1 MYFNKKL
8 LPEIVLVNT
17 QLPENLGATARC
29 MLNFQFERLR
39 VINPKFSMNNEKIIP
54 VCAGADKVI
63 KKIKVFEKFSDSIKD
78 FNYVIATSNRV
89 RSQKKNEISFRKL
102 KEIISKNYKVAIVFG
117 PEKSGLD
124 NEDLSLCDYTI
135 KINSNQKFSSLNL
148 SHAVAIVCY
157 NLFTLLLKKGES
169 NKEKLIEN
177 VAKKN
182 ELLSFY
188 KILEETLDTSN
199 FFNVKERKKITFQK
213 IKNIFCK
220 YKMSS
225 EEVRTLI
232 SIFKKIK
239 MI

>member
-29 MLNFQFERLR
+29 MLNFNFERLR
-39 VINPKFSMNNEKIIP
+39 LINPKFSLDNEKIIP
-54 VCAGADKVI
+54 VCAGAHKVV

-89 RSQKKNEISFRKL
+89 RSQKKNEISFKKL

-157 NLFTLLLKKGES
+157 NLFTLLLKKGDS

-188 KILEETLDTSN
+188 KILEETLDNSN

-232 SIFKKIK
+232 SIFKKIR
-239 MI
+239 

>member
-29 MLNFQFERLR
+29 MLNFNFERLR
-39 VINPKFSMNNEKIIP
+39 LINPKFSLDNEKIIP
-54 VCAGADKVI
+54 VCAGADKVV

-89 RSQKKNEISFRKL
+89 RSQKKKEISFKKL

-157 NLFTLLLKKGES
+157 NLFTLLLKKSDS
-169 NKEKLIEN
+169 NKEKYIEN

-188 KILEETLDTSN
+188 KILEETLDNSN

-239 MI
+239 

>member
-1 MYFNKKL
+1 MDFNRKF
-8 LPEIVLVNT
+8 LPEIILVDT

-29 MLNFQFERLR
+29 MLNFQFEKLR
-39 VINPKFSMNNEKIIP
+39 VINPKFSLDNEKILPI
-54 VCAGADKVI
+54 CAGADRVI
-63 KKIKVFEKFSDSIKD
+63 KNVKIYENFSDSIKD

-89 RSQKKNEISFRKL
+89 RSQKKDEISFRKL
-102 KEIISKNYKVAIVFG
+102 KEIILKNYKVAIVFG

-148 SHAVAIVCY
+148 SHAVAVVCY
-157 NLFTLLLKKGES
+157 NLFTLLLKKGDS
-169 NKEKLIEN
+169 KKEKLVEN
-177 VAKKN
+177 IAKKN

-188 KILEETLDTSN
+188 KILEETLEKSN

-220 YKMSS
+220 YKLSS

-232 SIFKKIK
+232 SIFKKIR
-239 MI
+239 

>member
-17 QLPENLGATARC
+17 QLPENLGATARS

-39 VINPKFSMNNEKIIP
+39 LINPKFSLDNEKIIP

-157 NLFTLLLKKGES
+157 NLFTLLLKKSDS
-169 NKEKLIEN
+169 NKEKYIEN

-199 FFNVKERKKITFQK
+199 FFNVKERKKIIFQK

-232 SIFKKIK
+232 SIFKKIR
-239 MI
+239 

>member
-17 QLPENLGATARC
+17 QLPENLGATARS

-39 VINPKFSMNNEKIIP
+39 VINPKFSLDNEKIIP

-102 KEIISKNYKVAIVFG
+102 KEIISKNFKVAIVFG

-157 NLFTLLLKKGES
+157 NLFTLLLKKSDS
-169 NKEKLIEN
+169 NKEKYIEN

-199 FFNVKERKKITFQK
+199 FFNVKERKKIIFQK

-232 SIFKKIK
+232 SIFKKIR
-239 MI
+239 

>member
-17 QLPENLGATARC
+17 QLPENLGATARS

-39 VINPKFSMNNEKIIP
+39 VINPKFSLDNEKIIP

-102 KEIISKNYKVAIVFG
+102 KEIILKNFKVAIVFG

-157 NLFTLLLKKGES
+157 NLYTLLLKKGES

-239 MI
+239 

>member
-29 MLNFQFERLR
+29 MLNFNFERLR
-39 VINPKFSMNNEKIIP
+39 LINPKFSLDNEKIIP
-54 VCAGADKVI
+54 VCAGADKVV

-89 RSQKKNEISFRKL
+89 RSQKKKEISFKKL

-157 NLFTLLLKKGES
+157 NLFTLLLKKGDS

-182 ELLSFY
+182 ELLYFY
-188 KILEETLDTSN
+188 KILEETLDNSN

-239 MI
+239 

>member
-17 QLPENLGATARC
+17 QLPENLGATARS

-54 VCAGADKVI
+54 ICAGADKVI
-63 KKIKVFEKFSDSIKD
+63 KKIKVFKKFSDSIKD

-102 KEIISKNYKVAIVFG
+102 KEIISKNFKVAIVFG

-157 NLFTLLLKKGES
+157 NLYTLLLKKGES

-232 SIFKKIK
+232 SIFKKIR
-239 MI
+239 

>member
-29 MLNFQFERLR
+29 MLNFNFERLR
-39 VINPKFSMNNEKIIP
+39 LINPKFSLDNEKIIP
-54 VCAGADKVI
+54 VCAGADKVV

-89 RSQKKNEISFRKL
+89 RSQKKKEISFRKL

-157 NLFTLLLKKGES
+157 NLYTLLLKKGES

-232 SIFKKIK
+232 SIFKKIR
-239 MI
+239 

>member
-1 MYFNKKL
+1 MDFNKKF
-8 LPEIVLVNT
+8 LPEIVLVDT

-29 MLNFQFERLR
+29 MLNFQFEKLR
-39 VINPKFSMNNEKIIP
+39 VINPKFSLDNEKILPI
-54 VCAGADKVI
+54 CAGADRVI
-63 KKIKVFEKFSDSIKD
+63 KKVKIYENFSDSIKD
-78 FNYVIATSNRV
+78 FNYVIATSNRI
-89 RSQKKNEISFRKL
+89 RSQKKNEISFKKL

-157 NLFTLLLKKGES
+157 NLFTLLSKKGDS

-188 KILEETLDTSN
+188 KILEETLDNSN

-239 MI
+239 

>member
-29 MLNFQFERLR
+29 MLNFNFERLR
-39 VINPKFSMNNEKIIP
+39 LINPKFSLDNEKIIP
-54 VCAGADKVI
+54 VCAGADKVV

-89 RSQKKNEISFRKL
+89 RSQKKNEISFKKL

-157 NLFTLLLKKGES
+157 NLFTLLLKKSDS
-169 NKEKLIEN
+169 NKEKYIEN

-188 KILEETLDTSN
+188 KILEETLDNSN

-232 SIFKKIK
+232 SIFKKIR
-239 MI
+239 

>member
-1 MYFNKKL
+1 MLFNKKF

-29 MLNFQFERLR
+29 MLNFQFEKLR
-39 VINPKFSMNNEKIIP
+39 VIDPKFSLDNEKIIP

-63 KKIKVFEKFSDSIKD
+63 KKVKIFEKFTDSIKD
-78 FNYVIATSNRV
+78 FNYVIGTSNRV
-89 RSQKKNEISFRKL
+89 RSQKKKEISFYRL
-102 KEIISKNYKVAIVFG
+102 KELILKNYKVAIVFG

-135 KINSNQKFSSLNL
+135 KINSNKQFSSLNL

-157 NLFTLLLKKGES
+157 NLFTLLLKKS
-169 NKEKLIEN
+169 DIKKVSSIEN
-177 VAKKN
+177 LAKKN

-188 KILEETLDTSN
+188 KILEESLDNSN

-232 SIFKKIK
+232 SIFKKFS
-239 MI
+239 

>member
-17 QLPENLGATARC
+17 QLPENLGATARS

-102 KEIISKNYKVAIVFG
+102 KEIISKNFKVAIVFG

-157 NLFTLLLKKGES
+157 NLYTLLLKKGES

-188 KILEETLDTSN
+188 KILEETLDSSN

-239 MI
+239 

>member
-17 QLPENLGATARC
+17 QLPENLGATARS

-39 VINPKFSMNNEKIIP
+39 LINPKFSLDNEKIIP

-102 KEIISKNYKVAIVFG
+102 KEIISKNFKVAIVFG

-157 NLFTLLLKKGES
+157 NLFTLLLKKSDS
-169 NKEKLIEN
+169 NKEKYIEN

-239 MI
+239 

>member
-29 MLNFQFERLR
+29 MLNFNFERLR
-39 VINPKFSMNNEKIIP
+39 LINPKFSLDNEKIIP
-54 VCAGADKVI
+54 VCAGADKVV

-89 RSQKKNEISFRKL
+89 RSQKKNEISFQKL

-157 NLFTLLLKKGES
+157 NLFTLLLKKGDS

-199 FFNVKERKKITFQK
+199 FFNVKERKKIIFQK

-232 SIFKKIK
+232 SIFKKIR
-239 MI
+239 

>member
-1 MYFNKKL
+1 MNFNRKL

-29 MLNFQFERLR
+29 MLNFQFEKLR
-39 VINPKFSMNNEKIIP
+39 VINPKFSLDNEKIIP

-63 KKIKVFEKFSDSIKD
+63 KKVKTFKKFSDSIKD
-78 FNYVIATSNRV
+78 FNYVVATSNRI

-102 KEIISKNYKVAIVFG
+102 KEIILKNYKVAIVFG
-117 PEKSGLD
+117 PENSGLD

-148 SHAVAIVCY
+148 SHAVALVCY
-157 NLFTLLLKKGES
+157 NLFILLSQKGYRQKKEI
-169 NKEKLIEN
+169 IEN
-177 VAKKN
+177 IAKKN

-188 KILEETLDTSN
+188 KILEKSLDRTN

-220 YKMSS
+220 YKLSS

-232 SIFKKIK
+232 SIFKKIS
-239 MI
+239 

>member
-1 MYFNKKL
+1 MHFNKKL

-29 MLNFQFERLR
+29 MLNFNFERLR
-39 VINPKFSMNNEKIIP
+39 LINPKFSLDNEKIIP
-54 VCAGADKVI
+54 VCAGADKVV

-157 NLFTLLLKKGES
+157 NLFTLLSKKGDS

-182 ELLSFY
+182 ELLCFY

-232 SIFKKIK
+232 SIFKKIR
-239 MI
+239 

>member
-29 MLNFQFERLR
+29 MLNFNFERLR
-39 VINPKFSMNNEKIIP
+39 LINPKFSLDNEKIIP
-54 VCAGADKVI
+54 VCAGADKVV

-89 RSQKKNEISFRKL
+89 RSQKKKEISFKKL

-157 NLFTLLLKKGES
+157 NLFTLLLKKSDS
-169 NKEKLIEN
+169 NKEKYIEN

-199 FFNVKERKKITFQK
+199 FFNVKERKKIIFQK

-232 SIFKKIK
+232 SIFKKIR
-239 MI
+239 

>member
-1 MYFNKKL
+1 M
-8 LPEIVLVNT
+8 
-17 QLPENLGATARC
+17 
-29 MLNFQFERLR
+29 
-39 VINPKFSMNNEKIIP
+39 
-54 VCAGADKVI
+54 
-63 KKIKVFEKFSDSIKD
+63 
-78 FNYVIATSNRV
+78 
-89 RSQKKNEISFRKL
+89 
-102 KEIISKNYKVAIVFG
+102 
-117 PEKSGLD
+117 
-124 NEDLSLCDYTI
+124 SLCDYTI

-157 NLFTLLLKKGES
+157 NLFTLLLKKSDS
-169 NKEKLIEN
+169 NKEKYIEN

-188 KILEETLDTSN
+188 KILEETLDNSN

-239 MI
+239 

>member
-17 QLPENLGATARC
+17 QLPENLGATARS

-39 VINPKFSMNNEKIIP
+39 LINPKFSLDNEKIIP

-102 KEIISKNYKVAIVFG
+102 KEIISKNFKVAIVFG

-157 NLFTLLLKKGES
+157 NLYTLLLKKGES

-177 VAKKN
+177 IAKKN

-239 MI
+239 

>member
-29 MLNFQFERLR
+29 MLNFNFERLR
-39 VINPKFSMNNEKIIP
+39 LINPKFSLDNEKIIP

-89 RSQKKNEISFRKL
+89 RSQKKNEISFKKL

-124 NEDLSLCDYTI
+124 NQDLSLCDYTI

-157 NLFTLLLKKGES
+157 NLFTLLLKKSDS
-169 NKEKLIEN
+169 NNEKYIEN

-199 FFNVKERKKITFQK
+199 FFNVKERKKIIFQK

-232 SIFKKIK
+232 SIFKKIR
-239 MI
+239 

>member
-17 QLPENLGATARC
+17 QLPENLGATARS

-39 VINPKFSMNNEKIIP
+39 VINPKFSLDNEKIIP

-102 KEIISKNYKVAIVFG
+102 KEIISKNFKVAIVFG

-157 NLFTLLLKKGES
+157 NLYTLLLKKGES

-232 SIFKKIK
+232 SIFKKIR
-239 MI
+239 

>member
-17 QLPENLGATARC
+17 QLPENLGATARS

-39 VINPKFSMNNEKIIP
+39 VINPKFSMDNEKIIP

-89 RSQKKNEISFRKL
+89 RSQKKNEISFKKL

-157 NLFTLLLKKGES
+157 NLFTLLLKKSDS
-169 NKEKLIEN
+169 NKEKYIEN

-199 FFNVKERKKITFQK
+199 FFNVKERKKIIFQK

-232 SIFKKIK
+232 SIFKKIR
-239 MI
+239 

>member
-17 QLPENLGATARC
+17 QLPENLGATARS

-89 RSQKKNEISFRKL
+89 RSQKKNEISFKKL

-157 NLFTLLLKKGES
+157 NLFTLLSKKGDS

-188 KILEETLDTSN
+188 KILEETLDNSN

-232 SIFKKIK
+232 SIFKKFS
-239 MI
+239 

>member
-17 QLPENLGATARC
+17 QLPENLGATARS

-39 VINPKFSMNNEKIIP
+39 LINPKFSLDNEKIIP

-89 RSQKKNEISFRKL
+89 RSQKKNEIGFRKL
-102 KEIISKNYKVAIVFG
+102 KEIISKNFKVAIVFG

-157 NLFTLLLKKGES
+157 NLYTLLLKKGES

-239 MI
+239 

>member
-29 MLNFQFERLR
+29 MLNFNFERLR
-39 VINPKFSMNNEKIIP
+39 LINPKFSLDNEKIIP
-54 VCAGADKVI
+54 VCAGADKVV

-89 RSQKKNEISFRKL
+89 RSQKKKEISFKKL

-157 NLFTLLLKKGES
+157 NLYTLLLKKGES

-239 MI
+239 

>member
-17 QLPENLGATARC
+17 QLPENLGATARS

-39 VINPKFSMNNEKIIP
+39 VINPKFSLDNEKIIP

-102 KEIISKNYKVAIVFG
+102 KEIISKNLKVAIVFG

-157 NLFTLLLKKGES
+157 NLYTLLLKKGES

-239 MI
+239 

>member
-17 QLPENLGATARC
+17 QLPENLGATARS

-39 VINPKFSMNNEKIIP
+39 LINPKFSLDNEKIIP

-102 KEIISKNYKVAIVFG
+102 KEIISKNLKVAIVFG

-157 NLFTLLLKKGES
+157 NLFTLLSKKGDS

-199 FFNVKERKKITFQK
+199 FFNVKERKKIIFQK

-239 MI
+239 

>member
-17 QLPENLGATARC
+17 QLPENLGATARS

-39 VINPKFSMNNEKIIP
+39 VINPKFSLDNEKIIP

-63 KKIKVFEKFSDSIKD
+63 KKIKVFKKFSDSIKD

-89 RSQKKNEISFRKL
+89 RSQKKNEITFRKL
-102 KEIISKNYKVAIVFG
+102 KEIISKNFKVAIVFG

-135 KINSNQKFSSLNL
+135 KISSNQKFSSLNL

-157 NLFTLLLKKGES
+157 NLYTLLLKKGES

-188 KILEETLDTSN
+188 KILEETLDSSN

-232 SIFKKIK
+232 SIFKKIR
-239 MI
+239 

>member
-17 QLPENLGATARC
+17 QLPENLGATARS

-39 VINPKFSMNNEKIIP
+39 LINPKFSLDNEKIIP

-89 RSQKKNEISFRKL
+89 RSQKKNEISFKKL

-157 NLFTLLLKKGES
+157 NLFTLLLKKGDS

-199 FFNVKERKKITFQK
+199 FFNVKERKKIIFQK

-232 SIFKKIK
+232 SIFKKIR
-239 MI
+239 

>member
-39 VINPKFSMNNEKIIP
+39 LINPKFSLDNEKIIP

-232 SIFKKIK
+232 SIFKKIR
-239 MI
+239 

>member
-1 MYFNKKL
+1 MYFDKKI

-29 MLNFQFERLR
+29 MLNFQFEKLRLTS
-39 VINPKFSMNNEKIIP
+39 PKFSLDNEKIIP

-63 KKIKVFEKFSDSIKD
+63 KKAKIFETFSDSIKD

-102 KEIISKNYKVAIVFG
+102 KEIILKNYKIAIVFG

-135 KINSNQKFSSLNL
+135 KINSNQNFSSLNL
-148 SHAVAIVCY
+148 SHAVALVCY
-157 NLFTLLLKKGES
+157 NIFKLLSRKDNSHKKKIVK
-169 NKEKLIEN
+169 NI
-177 VAKKN
+177 AKKN

-188 KILEETLDTSN
+188 KILEKSLDRSN

-220 YKMSS
+220 YKLSS

-232 SIFKKIK
+232 SIFKKIS
-239 MI
+239 

>member
-29 MLNFQFERLR
+29 MLNFNFERLR
-39 VINPKFSMNNEKIIP
+39 LINPKFSLDNEKIIP
-54 VCAGADKVI
+54 VCAGADKVV

-89 RSQKKNEISFRKL
+89 RSQKKNEISFQKL

-157 NLFTLLLKKGES
+157 NLYTLLLKKGES

-188 KILEETLDTSN
+188 KILEETLDSSN

-232 SIFKKIK
+232 SIFKKIR
-239 MI
+239 

>member
-39 VINPKFSMNNEKIIP
+39 VINPKFSLDNEKIIP

-232 SIFKKIK
+232 SIFKKIR
-239 MI
+239 

>member
-1 MYFNKKL
+1 MAFFASVSFNGFFRSIAEKNNFLIDIPDKSRKFHFRATPL
-8 LPEIVLVNT
+8 TGGLGIFFGILISAILIGGLTEANYSLDPSNKGFF
-17 QLPENLGATARC
+17 ENS
-29 MLNFQFERLR
+29 QFNER
-39 VINPKFSMNNEKIIP
+39 P
-54 VCAGADKVI
+54 
-63 KKIKVFEKFSDSIKD
+63 
-78 FNYVIATSNRV
+78 
-89 RSQKKNEISFRKL
+89 
-102 KEIISKNYKVAIVFG
+102 ISKNFKVAIVFG

-148 SHAVAIVCY
+148 SHAVTIVCY
-157 NLFTLLLKKGES
+157 NLYTLLLKKGES

-199 FFNVKERKKITFQK
+199 FFNVKERKKIKFKK

-239 MI
+239 